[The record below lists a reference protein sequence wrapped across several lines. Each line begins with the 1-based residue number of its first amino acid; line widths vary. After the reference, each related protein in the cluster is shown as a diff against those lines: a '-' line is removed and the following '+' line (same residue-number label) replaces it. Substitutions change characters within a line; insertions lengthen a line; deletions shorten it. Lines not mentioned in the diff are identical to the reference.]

1 MRSLMNPFSH
11 VKVISTY
18 TEREHHTRHGL
29 HLNKKG
35 KHWIADNLVKEI
47 RNLYSP
53 VNINPPIVLQWKDI
67 KGNTTQQINQVTS
80 TRRCDDT
87 EPPSPDEI
95 RSNGWIIGVRSVQ
108 DEESEQHA
116 TLTSEQTQ
124 PAPPQQ
130 AKVPN
135 RVSSRQKK
143 MPATKSD
150 DFLW

>member
-1 MRSLMNPFSH
+1 M
-11 VKVISTY
+11 
-18 TEREHHTRHGL
+18 
-29 HLNKKG
+29 
-35 KHWIADNLVKEI
+35 
-47 RNLYSP
+47 
-53 VNINPPIVLQWKDI
+53 
-67 KGNTTQQINQVTS
+67 
-80 TRRCDDT
+80 CDDKKL
-87 EPPSPDEI
+87 PSPDEI

-108 DEESEQHA
+108 DEESEQHS